1 MGDRLGEGSAYG
13 SLGNEH
19 SNLGDFETAMKY
31 HELHL
36 EIAIEFANTL
46 EEEKAFCN
54 LGIAHQT
61 LGDLKTAI
69 DSYERYAP
77 INVMPAGGEA
87 GHGVGI

>member
-1 MGDRLGEGSAYG
+1 MEILKTAIDCHERQLNILKEMGDRLGEGRAYG

-36 EIAIEFANTL
+36 EISIEFANTL

-54 LGIAHQT
+54 LGIAHQA

-69 DSYERYAP
+69 D
-77 INVMPAGGEA
+77 
-87 GHGVGI
+87 